1 QLELKSGDATATVP
15 LELLPEVRGLTIAGS
30 GLVGAGATPD
40 AYGALTARGRLDSR
54 TSFTLGVD
62 SRRLNDG
69 GHAFGRSTDPLD
81 ESQYPILGDASA
93 QQTRTA
99 SQTWLSARV
108 ERGYD
113 WATFGDLSTAGFG
126 GGLSLAQYRR
136 AVTGVAAHLTTGPL
150 TWSAFGSLTS
160 QALRQLQIRGAG
172 VSGPYQLATDI
183 VPGTDYLRV
192 ETRDQLN
199 PERAVATQALV
210 RFVDYQID
218 YASGVVLFKQPI
230 PATDAD
236 GNPVFLMVTFEAASG
251 AEQRLVAGA
260 RAALDVR
267 QLAGEG
273 LRLDSLRI

>member
-1 QLELKSGDATATVP
+1 P
-15 LELLPEVRGLTIAGS
+15 
-30 GLVGAGATPD
+30 
-40 AYGALTARGRLDSR
+40 
-54 TSFTLGVD
+54 
-62 SRRLNDG
+62 
-69 GHAFGRSTDPLD
+69 
-81 ESQYPILGDASA
+81 
-93 QQTRTA
+93 
-99 SQTWLSARV
+99 
-108 ERGYD
+108 
-113 WATFGDLSTAGFG
+113 
-126 GGLSLAQYRR
+126 

-150 TWSAFGSLTS
+150 AWAAFGSLTS
-160 QALRQLQIRGAG
+160 QSLRKLPTLGAG
-172 VSGPYQLATDI
+172 VSGPYHLASAI

-273 LRLDSLRI
+273 LRLDSLRIGVTAVDAEQPINRYRLIGGDVRLLRLGSLDLGGEVAYAEHGDSVGLATTIKGSYSLLSGRLTLGAGYMRVGREFTNPSNVALQPGLTEETLRAGFKVGATELRAEHAREAFALQDI